1 MSSALT
7 VGVTGLKAHQT
18 LLDVAGHNLAN
29 VNTTAFKA
37 SQVTFADV
45 LGETVKTASGPS
57 GSLGGTNPLQI
68 GSGVAVATVSPNLA
82 QGNTVNTNNPLD
94 LALDGAGY
102 FVLNDGTSDLYTRA
116 GSLGVDSNS
125 NLVDPATG
133 NLVQRIGSVGEAEG
147 FQASGISNIKV
158 PYGVAMPAFATST
171 IDVSGNLSSDMVS
184 DTPQTNVL
192 ESSLG
197 FTTGSGESA
206 VAATLISALDQFFGT
221 PTTGTLAI
229 AGFNMDGT
237 ALTPG
242 TALTVGAGT
251 DLQDVVDHINS
262 ELSDAAN
269 DNADGTYG
277 VATLV
282 GGKIVVTDGASG
294 YSKSDFNL
302 AYTAAAAETFTTPD
316 YFEISTVGG
325 SEIKSVNIT
334 VYDSQ
339 GAAQVLTGAFVRT
352 ETDNTWDMVLTSISG
367 SINSLTAAGR
377 RIEGVSFD
385 GSNGAYNGLS
395 GSDTA
400 AFTVTFEHDTAN
412 PQVMT
417 LDLGTVGKFD
427 GLTQFAGTST
437 AAARDQN
444 GYDSGSLTSVT
455 VDTTGTVIGAFSN
468 GIKKDLASLQIAT
481 FQNATGLQSMSGGY
495 YQASANSG
503 SAVANLAAS
512 GGAGRI
518 KSGALEKSNADVS
531 TEFVNLIQAQNGFQA
546 SARTIKVA
554 NDILGEL
561 VNLIR

>member
-45 LGETVKTASGPS
+45 LGETVKSASKPS
-57 GSLGGTNPLQI
+57 SGVGGTNPLQT
-68 GSGVAVATVSPNLA
+68 GSGVAVATVSPNLT

-94 LALDGAGY
+94 LALDGSGY
-102 FVLNDGTSDLYTRA
+102 FVLKDGGSDLYTRA
-116 GSLGVDSNS
+116 GSFGVDSNS

-133 NLVQRIGSVGEAEG
+133 SLVQRIGSMGEAEG
-147 FQASGISNIKV
+147 FQTAGISNIKV
-158 PYGVAMPAFATST
+158 PYGVAMAAVATST
-171 IDVSGNLSSDMVS
+171 IDVSGNLSADAVLT
-184 DTPQTNVL
+184 TPQTNVL

-197 FTTGSGESA
+197 FTTSSGETA
-206 VAATLISALDQFFGT
+206 VAGTLISALDQFSGS
-221 PTTGTLAI
+221 PAGTLAI
-229 AGFNMDGT
+229 SGFNMDGT

-251 DLQDVVDHINS
+251 DLQDVLDHINS

-282 GGKIVVTDGASG
+282 GGKIVITDGASG
-294 YSKSDFNL
+294 YSKSDIDI
-302 AYTAAAAETFTTPD
+302 AHTAAGTETWTLPD

-325 SEIKSVNIT
+325 SEIKNVNVTI
-334 VYDSQ
+334 YDSQ
-339 GAAQVLTGAFVRT
+339 GAAQVMTGAFVRT
-352 ETDNTWDMVLTSISG
+352 ETDNNWDLILTSITG
-367 SINSLTAAGR
+367 NVNSLTAAGR
-377 RIEGVSFD
+377 RIEGVSFS
-385 GSNGAYNGLS
+385 GSNGAFNGLS
-395 GSDTA
+395 GSDAA
-400 AFTVTFEHDTAN
+400 AFTVTFAHDIAN
-412 PQVMT
+412 PQVITIDM
-417 LDLGTVGKFD
+417 GTVGKFD

-455 VDTTGTVIGAFSN
+455 VDTSGTVIGAFSN
-468 GIKKDLASLQIAT
+468 GVKKDLASLQIAT
-481 FQNATGLQSMSGGY
+481 FQNAAGLQSVSGGY
-495 YQASANSG
+495 FAASANSG
-503 SAVANLAAS
+503 AAVATVAS
-512 GGAGRI
+512 TGGAGSI

-554 NDILGEL
+554 NDILSEL